1 MKIVCPIC
9 KSLKK
14 KNIWHNN
21 VWGGNKND
29 KFLHCLKCDIVFLHP
44 FPNYNKIEDFYENN
58 FGTYM
63 RERSNEIN
71 WSDLKKQYIDLYNRE
86 IPLRSIYIDKFLKK
100 GSVCDVG
107 CSTGFTLDY
116 INKKKGFKTFGIEP
130 SIEHLKF
137 INKQHKIFKDLN
149 EVDFLFENIIH
160 YYVLEHVFD
169 PIIFLK
175 NNLLKLKKNGRML
188 FEIPNR
194 NDALFSLYNLNHYK
208 DFIMQKMH
216 LFYFSEKSIKFILE
230 KFNVKYRIFKCQRY
244 DFNNHC
250 NWISKNKISKDSLFT
265 KKLNKL
271 YKEEI
276 IKKDYNDHFTIVL
289 TKL

>member
-1 MKIVCPIC
+1 M
-9 KSLKK
+9 
-14 KNIWHNN
+14 
-21 VWGGNKND
+21 
-29 KFLHCLKCDIVFLHP
+29 
-44 FPNYNKIEDFYENN
+44 FY
-58 FGTYM
+58 
-63 RERSNEIN
+63 
-71 WSDLKKQYIDLYNRE
+71 W
-86 IPLRSIYIDKFLKK
+86 IYFRL
-100 GSVCDVG
+100 
-107 CSTGFTLDY
+107 
-116 INKKKGFKTFGIEP
+116 EP